1 MECLDIEI
9 YNHFSK
15 PHSYIVWYKKNILGE
30 VIEDEIMQL
39 LNKNQLVDFYHVGK
53 NKFKIEKSKVDKY
66 LTNDK

>member
-1 MECLDIEI
+1 
-9 YNHFSK
+9 
-15 PHSYIVWYKKNILGE
+15 VWYKKNILGE